1 MAKAASRRKSL
12 LEGYSFRGAESM
24 AIMADSMAIERRGAG
39 GVTAAHILIHNDQGG
54 ESWLGRAPGFW
65 NLHTSPPGWYTFSNN
80 ATPLS

>member
-24 AIMADSMAIERRGAG
+24 AIMADSMAIERCGAG

-54 ESWLGRAPGFW
+54 ES
-65 NLHTSPPGWYTFSNN
+65 
-80 ATPLS
+80 